1 MTTKNNDWENWLT
14 PEMGEYLLKIK
25 AAVTALDKQDSAK
38 EPLAYY
44 TPHGPKHFKMVEDN
58 LHKLI
63 PDKDAINCFE
73 EEERFYLL
81 ASAWLHDIGMYR
93 SVAKEVWG
101 KELDDN
107 EIREYH
113 HITSA
118 KFIVNNYERCNLKEQ
133 DKEFLATLCLY
144 HRRKENI
151 DKCPTEKS
159 VGVGNKRFKIRLIA
173 AYLRLAD
180 ALDIGTYRTPT
191 PAYAIC
197 LAYNIP
203 QESKMHWI
211 KNRIINGIFINAS
224 SHTISVEFMEPKLD
238 QQSGSYAKEIINKKL
253 GYVIDSVMQD
263 LNEELNSVKQILIS
277 NKATYFLYIEST
289 RNIEFVPEQTTTDL
303 IEMVANYDILVH
315 PSASKLLEMILQTI
329 ANISGYHLQK
339 NVGAIKITSEK
350 KPNVS
355 KIKKDLSEFLDI
367 ISREL
372 IKSRPCH
379 YGLIKLVNECAH
391 YYKEYLEVDNLTGF
405 GNNVTKLF
413 LDHHRY
419 RHKIRTNASEFFK
432 NNSNDKTHQ
441 KETNKQIVIVL
452 YGYSELTIKA
462 ICGFRDSILQELYP
476 DTKRKDF
483 YNHNIESDI
492 SERFIFFICEG
503 QPKTITAPQD
513 KLVYHDGIRYAS
525 ALENR
530 KFTNIVMI
538 PDAAVGTILNNYNV
552 DYILV
557 GANGFDKS
565 SFIHSAGHASIINL
579 ALHNKIVK
587 RCNKPY
593 IVLSTTK
600 EKFKPS
606 ADQKRVDCVTN
617 STGPE
622 LSDSGVNFYRSHLSG
637 RERLWFIRD
646 PQAINQFCGE
656 NISIFNPREDIIPI
670 KDLDFVISD
679 SGWFPIKG
687 GNIEVDNISE
697 KIRIFTDA
705 QQIIN

>member
-25 AAVTALDKQDSAK
+25 EAVTALDKQDSAK

-63 PDKDAINCFE
+63 PDKDAVNCFE

-101 KELDDN
+101 KKLDDN

-144 HRRKENI
+144 HRRQENI

-180 ALDIGTYRTPT
+180 SLDIGTYRTST

-211 KNRIINGIFINAS
+211 KNRIISGIFIDAS
-224 SHTISVEFMEPKLD
+224 SHTISVEFMEPKLN

-289 RNIEFVPEQTTTDL
+289 RNIEFVPEQTTSDL
-303 IEMVANYDILVH
+303 IEMVSNYDILVH

-339 NVGAIKITSEK
+339 SVGPIKITSEEQ
-350 KPNVS
+350 PNLN
-355 KIKKDLSEFLDI
+355 KIKKDLSEFFDI

-379 YGLIKLVNECAH
+379 YGLMKLVNECTNF
-391 YYKEYLEVDNLTGF
+391 YKEYLEKGNLTGF
-405 GNNVTKLF
+405 VNNFAKLF

-419 RHKIRTNASEFFK
+419 RHEIRTNASELFK
-432 NNSNDKTHQ
+432 NNGNDKTHP
-441 KETNKQIVIVL
+441 KERKNQTIIIL

-483 YNHNIESDI
+483 YNQNIESDI
-492 SERFIFFICEG
+492 SNRFIFFICEG

-513 KLVYHDGIRYAS
+513 KLVYMMEFATLRHWKI
-525 ALENR
+525 E
-530 KFTNIVMI
+530 
-538 PDAAVGTILNNYNV
+538 ILL
-552 DYILV
+552 IL
-557 GANGFDKS
+557 
-565 SFIHSAGHASIINL
+565 L
-579 ALHNKIVK
+579 
-587 RCNKPY
+587 
-593 IVLSTTK
+593 
-600 EKFKPS
+600 
-606 ADQKRVDCVTN
+606 
-617 STGPE
+617 
-622 LSDSGVNFYRSHLSG
+622 
-637 RERLWFIRD
+637 
-646 PQAINQFCGE
+646 
-656 NISIFNPREDIIPI
+656 
-670 KDLDFVISD
+670 
-679 SGWFPIKG
+679 
-687 GNIEVDNISE
+687 
-697 KIRIFTDA
+697 
-705 QQIIN
+705 